1 MTSEPTA
8 EVITQQVRD
17 LGKLSDDDL
26 YRLLSQES
34 LEKYRKG
41 LMKQAVDTLSPE
53 RRRQFERD
61 KSRGAGLYGPI
72 SFLFG
77 KVDHD
82 MLHVLVDSTKLQP
95 NAEDGKGLFA
105 LRWGNLKRQ
114 LCEDWHYCEKRKEYA
129 DPEALCAAMTAVAVN
144 TSPLQPSIA
153 AAVVLLASRQGPKFI
168 CDCPDEAG
176 AETSAMPA

>member
-1 MTSEPTA
+1 MSTEPAT
-8 EVITQQVRD
+8 ELITQQVRE

-26 YRLLSQES
+26 YRLLSKES

-53 RRRQFERD
+53 ERRRFERD
-61 KSRGAGLYGPI
+61 KSMGAGLYGPI

-77 KVDHD
+77 KVDRE

-105 LRWGNLKRQ
+105 LRWSHLKRH

-129 DPEALCAAMTAVAVN
+129 DAEGLCGGMTTVAVSS
-144 TSPLQPSIA
+144 SPLQPSIA

-168 CDCPDEAG
+168 CECPDEGG
-176 AETSAMPA
+176 AETSAVPA